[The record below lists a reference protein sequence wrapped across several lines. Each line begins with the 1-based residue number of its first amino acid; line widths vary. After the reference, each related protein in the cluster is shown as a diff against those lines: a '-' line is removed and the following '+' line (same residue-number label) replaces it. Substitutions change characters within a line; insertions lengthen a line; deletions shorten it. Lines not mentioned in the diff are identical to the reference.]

1 MKINLDLEWIKHH
14 EWWHWD
20 EEKCIRVLND
30 DAPEEAWKSY
40 EHYLEQ
46 MKSKAI

>member
-1 MKINLDLEWIKHH
+1 MKINLDLTWLKHH
-14 EWWHWD
+14 EWWHWEGD
-20 EEKCIRVLND
+20 IRVLND

-46 MKSKAI
+46 IESGTV